1 MEHTQISSKLLLV
14 DNFIKLEKLVIER
27 LENGGAT
34 IKEGLSEKTGA
45 KAIESLHDLVSN
57 LGKVKRNLKDIVDD
71 TNELDVKI
79 AQLKEGLA
87 KSQETLGEVLEDCQ
101 DAQVCRN
108 FLNDY
113 NIKNDLMLTQEYQNV
128 QFR

>member
-101 DAQVCRN
+101 DDKGN
-108 FLNDY
+108 FITLN
-113 NIKNDLMLTQEYQNV
+113 V
-128 QFR
+128 